1 MNPTYTCR
9 SAVEQSESVAEC
21 CEAET
26 VFLNRFFEQLSR
38 TLSNVQAAS
47 GRGYSRWCR
56 AHSGSGAAVS
66 SDQWLWS
73 SSFERTVALNAPERP
88 IGVPKWRPSSPLERP
103 WAPKWHPSSPL
114 ERSSGAQVAPERPI
128 SAPLGTQVA
137 PKRPIRAPKW
147 LRVRFY
153 VFFRV
158 FESPVASKALSA
170 PNASRRPPERS
181 F

>member
-66 SDQWLWS
+66 SDQC

-114 ERSSGAQVAPERPI
+114 ERSSGAQVAPKRPI